1 MEQGPAVE
9 ENIQKK
15 KAKRWKIGARCKK
28 MRGPAR
34 MFNILLISF
43 QNKIKKQ
50 GTIGQGIF

>member
-1 MEQGPAVE
+1 MEQGPAVK

-15 KAKRWKIGARCKK
+15 KAKRWKIGGRCKK

-43 QNKIKKQ
+43 QNLKKNRE
-50 GTIGQGIF
+50 I